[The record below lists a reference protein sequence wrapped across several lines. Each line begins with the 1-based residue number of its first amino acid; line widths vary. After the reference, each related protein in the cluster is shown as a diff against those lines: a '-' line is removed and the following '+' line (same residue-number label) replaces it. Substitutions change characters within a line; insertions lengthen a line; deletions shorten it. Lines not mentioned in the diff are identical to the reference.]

1 MNNRDDLDQLYS
13 VISTKL
19 FQLENEDFVKYFD
32 KFYYSGTNNF
42 YQKNMSEK
50 KIFDV
55 EWVSTVES
63 YFPSLDRIIKNPRS
77 SIRYDQE
84 VVDVERAKKINSS
97 SVRHLASHTH
107 LIKDID
113 KEDNVIPKKILT
125 TNSEQEFIIYEN
137 RFIATLIN
145 RLFLFVRNRYLIIKE
160 NVESFQKDHVY
171 TESNFNLDDV
181 NVEMKIDLTVK
192 KDLDDKEINEENYAL
207 LERVEKLEQMVEALR
222 NCQFM
227 QLLRKA
233 SPVRPPIMKT
243 NIILKNPDFK
253 NAYNLWL
260 FLDKYSTLAYDVDVN
275 EKNIEFTPD
284 FEKQLKDLTLI
295 NFATILGNQSMR
307 NELFNINNSDNSY
320 KKKRNKYLKENA
332 KDFIDNPKTLQLE
345 DTTLNEYFLNKYK
358 ELLKQSTDE
367 IKEEKGYDNDEALKR
382 ALKKTTEIVNS
393 LYESIFKFEEEQ
405 NIFNYLIT
413 EKNLSKEYEKKKYQ
427 LKFAKV
433 IREIKEV
440 DYNNSFRQEKKL
452 LKEMEQLNK
461 KIIKQ
466 KQEEIAKSKSDK
478 TIAKLT
484 TQVNNKKQENA
495 LLKSRLEELENN
507 KVLLDYEKDAINE
520 LRNLTSNQ
528 VKEEL
533 IKYKEER
540 KKQLEAEKQA
550 LIKELEALNQETKD
564 TKKQITEANKKRE
577 KEFKVIKNNV
587 VKECI
592 NQGNLEKELFENTY
606 VVQEQNEIASLKQE
620 IEEKKKQQEIDIQLE
635 KERIAIEKVKAYEA
649 TLKD

>member
-77 SIRYDQE
+77 SLRYDQE
-84 VVDVERAKKINSS
+84 VVDVERAKKIDSS

-113 KEDNVIPKKILT
+113 KQENVIPKKILT
-125 TNSEQEFIIYEN
+125 TNAEQEYIIYEN

-171 TESNFNLDDV
+171 TESNFELEDV
-181 NVEMKIDLTVK
+181 SVEMKIDLMVK
-192 KDLDDKEINEENYAL
+192 KDLDNKEINEENYAL

-222 NCQFM
+222 NSQFM

-243 NIILKNPDFK
+243 NIILKSPDFK

-260 FLDKYSTLAYDVDVN
+260 FLDKYSTLAYDVDVE

-307 NELFNINNSDNSY
+307 NELFNINDNDNSY
-320 KKKRNKYLKENA
+320 KKKRSKYLKENA
-332 KDFIDNPKTLQLE
+332 KDFVDNPKTLQLE

-405 NIFNYLIT
+405 NIFNYLVT
-413 EKNLSKEYEKKKYQ
+413 EKNLSKEYDKKKYQ

-466 KQEEIAKSKSDK
+466 KQEEINKAKSDK

-484 TQVNNKKQENA
+484 TQVNNKKQENEV
-495 LLKSRLEELENN
+495 LKARLEELENN
-507 KVLLDYEKDAINE
+507 KILLDYEKDAITE

-550 LIKELEALNQETKD
+550 LIQELAALNQETKD
-564 TKKQITEANKKRE
+564 TKKQITEAKKKRD

-587 VKECI
+587 INECVE
-592 NQGNLEKELFENTY
+592 QGKLEKELFENTY
-606 VVQEQNEIASLKQE
+606 VIQEQNEIASLKQE
-620 IEEKKKQQEIDIQLE
+620 IEAKKKQQEIDLQLE
-635 KERIAIEKVKAYEA
+635 KERIAIKKVKAYEA
-649 TLKD
+649 SLKR